1 MNIFS
6 EAEAARRTQ
15 SADFV
20 AELVVDL
27 SALLFADES
36 EALLLAEDSFVDES
50 FLDES
55 FVSEL
60 VFVSVVPF
68 VAPESAGLR
77 A

>member
-1 MNIFS
+1 
-6 EAEAARRTQ
+6 
-15 SADFV
+15 
-20 AELVVDL
+20 VVDL